1 MKDSSLVNSSLL
13 SAATDNAKELILAKI
28 NANPDLMKV
37 YLYGIIVGI
46 DFNDIAALMTSP
58 TVNAITKLSESNVFN
73 TLVSNMTL
81 DKALTS
87 IRKGIDLDNLIPK
100 EWRFAIDGE
109 PEANEDIT
117 VIRLLRMFTIP
128 DYIAEDEKN
137 SSNFLP
143 SELAGA
149 FEG

>member
-58 TVNAITKLSESNVFN
+58 TVNAITKLSGGNIFSEYDGNI
-73 TLVSNMTL
+73 TI
-81 DKALTS
+81 DKAL
-87 IRKGIDLDNLIPK
+87 RKI
-100 EWRFAIDGE
+100 
-109 PEANEDIT
+109 
-117 VIRLLRMFTIP
+117 
-128 DYIAEDEKN
+128 
-137 SSNFLP
+137 
-143 SELAGA
+143 
-149 FEG
+149 